1 MKKIILYILMCTT
14 CLLTHAADSVR
25 VELKGRVIDEQNEP
39 ISLCLIRVEGQAKG
53 TTADIDGKY
62 SLSFNSADSVVI
74 TYSMMGYRTR
84 RRVLKK
90 PQGKLT
96 LNVMM
101 YSNSTDIGE
110 VEIKELRRQMGQT
123 QDLNTE
129 EITRMP
135 STTGNAVEDLV
146 ATQAGVSQH
155 NELSSQYNVRGGSFD
170 ENCVYINGSEVYR
183 PLLIRSGEQEGL
195 SAINPYMVDR
205 VRFSAGGFE
214 AKYADKM
221 SSVLDIEYRKPR
233 RWEGT
238 LSASLLGASAHMGW
252 GNKKVSVSHSLR
264 YKTNAYM
271 LGAMDTEAEYS
282 PNFVDYQAYLSWSP
296 TNDWDIDVIGYI
308 SHNSY
313 KFTPAS
319 RETNFGTMQNITNF
333 KVYFDGWEQD
343 LFQTFYGTVRIKR
356 KIKNKHSISL
366 NYTTFTTN
374 EKETYDIQGQY
385 WLSNTSTA
393 TELAVGS
400 YMEHARNTL
409 HSTQHSLRLAYDYRT
424 KSHHVEAGLEFRHES
439 IRERSREWEYR
450 DSSGYS
456 LPHRPEALEMI
467 YNMRSNNSIASSH
480 FNMYAQDTWRRE
492 TSHGIFS
499 FNYGIRLSN
508 WSWNKEWL
516 ISPRASITYIPKNH
530 NNMTF
535 RLATG
540 LYYQRPFYKELR
552 DTVTNGAT
560 TVVELNKG
568 IQSQRSFQVIAGYE
582 YRFKMGKRPFL
593 FSTELY
599 YKAQD
604 RLNPYTVDNTKVV
617 YYGRNCATGNVMG
630 IDFKLYGEFVPGTDS
645 WLTFSLMRARMTLDG
660 KSIPQPTDQTW
671 SLNMFF
677 SDYFPGTTRWK
688 LNLKACFA
696 GGLPFGAPHK
706 GLEEHVYRSSAYK
719 RVDMGMNFRA
729 LNNEDHHLKNNPIR
743 NIWLGLDCLNVFGF
757 NNVSGYY
764 WITDVKGDQYAVPNF
779 LTGRMFNFRV
789 NVEF

>member
-1 MKKIILYILMCTT
+1 MM
-14 CLLTHAADSVR
+14 ANADDSIHVT
-25 VELKGRVIDEQNEP
+25 LKGRVIDDQNEP
-39 ISLCLIRVEGQAKG
+39 VSFCMVRVEGQLKG
-53 TTADIDGKY
+53 TTADADGKY
-62 SLSFNSADSVVI
+62 SISFNSADSVVI
-74 TYSMMGYRTR
+74 TYSMIGYRAR
-84 RRVLKK
+84 RRVLKR
-90 PQGKLT
+90 PQGALT
-96 LNVMM
+96 LNVVM
-101 YSNSTDIGE
+101 YSNTMDMSEIE
-110 VEIKELRRQMGQT
+110 VKELRRQMGQT
-123 QDLNTE
+123 QELNTE

-135 STTGNAVEDLV
+135 SNTGNAVEDLV

-170 ENCVYINGSEVYR
+170 ENCVYINGSEIYR

-195 SAINPYMVDR
+195 SVINPYMVDK

-221 SSVLDIEYRKPR
+221 SSVLDIEYRKPKK
-233 RWEGT
+233 WEGT
-238 LSASLLGASAHMGW
+238 LSASLLGASAHMGC
-252 GNKKVSVSHSLR
+252 GNKKISFSHSLR

-271 LGAMDTEAEYS
+271 LGALETEAEYS
-282 PNFVDYQAYLSWSP
+282 PNFIDYQAYLSWVP
-296 TNDWDIDVIGYI
+296 AKNWDIDVMGYI

-319 RETNFGTMQNITNF
+319 RETNFGTMDNITNF

-343 LFQTFYGTVRIKR
+343 IFQTFYGMARIKR
-356 KIKNKHSISL
+356 KIKEKHSISL
-366 NYTTFTTN
+366 NYTAFSTN
-374 EKETYDIQGQY
+374 EKESYDIQGQY

-393 TELAVGS
+393 TELAVGT
-400 YMEHARNTL
+400 YLEHARNTL
-409 HSTQHSLRLAYDYRT
+409 HSTQHSVKFAYDYRS
-424 KSHHVEAGLEFRHES
+424 KSHHIETGIGFRHES

-456 LPHRPEALEMI
+456 MPHNPEALEII
-467 YNMRSNNSIASSH
+467 YNMRGNNSINSNH
-480 FNMYAQDTWRRE
+480 IEFFAQDTWRRE
-492 TSHGIFS
+492 TSKGIFS
-499 FNYGIRLSN
+499 LNYGLRMSQ
-508 WSWNKEWL
+508 WSWNGEWL
-516 ISPRASITYIPKNH
+516 ISPRASITYVPKKH
-530 NNMTF
+530 DNMTF

-560 TVVELNKG
+560 TIVELNKD
-568 IQSQRSFQVIAGYE
+568 IQSQRSFQIIAGYE
-582 YRFKMGKRPFL
+582 YRFKLGKRPFL
-593 FSTELY
+593 FSTEMY

-645 WLTFSLMRARMTLDG
+645 WLTFSLMRARMNLNG

-696 GGLPFGAPHK
+696 GGLPFGAPHQ
-706 GLEEHVYRSSAYK
+706 GLEKHVYRSSAYK
-719 RVDMGMNFRA
+719 RVDIGMNFRA
-729 LNNEDHHLKNNPIR
+729 LNNEDHHFRHNPIR

-757 NNVSGYY
+757 DNVSGYY
-764 WITDVKGDQYAVPNF
+764 WVTDVKNDQYAVPNF
-779 LTGRMFNFRV
+779 LTGRMVNFRV

>member
-1 MKKIILYILMCTT
+1 MSTV
-14 CLLTHAADSVR
+14 CLLAQAGDSIR
-25 VELKGRVIDEQNEP
+25 VTLKGRVIDEQNEP
-39 ISLCLIRVEGQAKG
+39 VSFCFVRVEGQAKG

-62 SLSFNSADSVVI
+62 MFSFNSADSVTI
-74 TYSMMGYRTR
+74 TYSMIGYRTR

-90 PQGKLT
+90 PSGSLT
-96 LNVMM
+96 MNVVM
-101 YSNSTDIGE
+101 YSSSVDMGE
-110 VEIKELRRQMGQT
+110 IEIKEIRRQLGQT
-123 QDLNTE
+123 QDLNTG
-129 EITRMP
+129 EISRMP
-135 STTGNAVEDLV
+135 SATGNAVEDLV

-195 SAINPYMVDR
+195 SVINPYMVDR

-221 SSVLDIEYRKPR
+221 SSVLDIDYRKPTK
-233 RWEGT
+233 WEGT

-252 GNKKVSVSHSLR
+252 GNKKVSFSHSLR

-271 LGAMDTEAEYS
+271 LGALETKAEYS
-282 PNFVDYQAYLSWSP
+282 PNFVDYQAYLSWAP
-296 TNDWDIDVIGYI
+296 AKDWDIDVIGYI

-319 RETNFGTMQNITNF
+319 RETNFGTMENITNF

-343 LFQTFYGTVRIKR
+343 LFQTFYGTVRVKR
-356 KIKNKHSISL
+356 KIKDKHAISL
-366 NYTTFTTN
+366 NYTVFGTN
-374 EKETYDIQGQY
+374 ERETYDIQGQY

-393 TELAVGS
+393 TELAVGT
-400 YMEHARNTL
+400 YLEHARNML

-424 KSHHVEAGLEFRHES
+424 KSHHIEAGLGFRHEN

-456 LPHRPEALEMI
+456 MPHRPEALELI
-467 YNMRSNNSIASSH
+467 YNMRSDNSIASKH
-480 FNMYAQDTWRRE
+480 IELYAQDTWRRE
-492 TSHGIFS
+492 TSKGTFN
-499 FNYGIRLSN
+499 FNYGLRLAH

-516 ISPRASITYIPKNH
+516 VSPRISMAYVPKNH
-530 NNMTF
+530 DDMTF

-552 DTVTNGAT
+552 DTVANGGTT
-560 TVVELNKG
+560 TVKLNKG

-582 YRFKMGKRPFL
+582 YRFKLARRPFL
-593 FSTELY
+593 FSTEMY

-645 WLTFSLMRARMTLDG
+645 WLTFSLMRARMKLNG

-696 GGLPFGAPHK
+696 GGLPFGAPHQ
-706 GLEEHVYRSSAYK
+706 GLEKHVYRSSAYK
-719 RVDMGMNFRA
+719 RVDVGMNFRA
-729 LNNEDHHLKNNPIR
+729 LNNEDRHLGRNPIR

-757 NNVSGYY
+757 DNVSGYY
-764 WITDVKGDQYAVPNF
+764 WVTDVKNDQYAVPNF
-779 LTGRMFNFRV
+779 LTGRMVNFRV